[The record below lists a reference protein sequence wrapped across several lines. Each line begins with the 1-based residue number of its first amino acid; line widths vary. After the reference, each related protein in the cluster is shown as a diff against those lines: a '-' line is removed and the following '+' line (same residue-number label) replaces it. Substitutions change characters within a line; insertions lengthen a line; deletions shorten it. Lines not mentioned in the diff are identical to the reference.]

1 MRRLSQ
7 QIPSLISQRRDPKL
21 AYRRSLERVMHRT
34 QPEERLSSMHLAVMV
49 VALPWMQKITAY
61 MRVIRTIRTFHR
73 ILKVKEAMFGT
84 TTITWR
90 KSRIH
95 RILSNQNQ
103 RFLRSQQAR

>member
-7 QIPSLISQRRDPKL
+7 QIPPLIFQLRDPKL
-21 AYRRSLERVMHRT
+21 AYRRSLGRVIHRI
-34 QPEERLSSMHLAVMV
+34 QPEERLSSIHLAAMV
-49 VALPWMQKITAY
+49 VALPWTQKITAY

-95 RILSNQNQ
+95 RTNSNQNQ